1 MLTVA
6 GYNLSQFLAQNAID
20 EEKRRNETGEYIT
33 GSSIENLKDTPKMS
47 GMGMCGGAI
56 RSGKMQPGVGPEL
69 NRTEN
74 DEDLNI
80 YRKALDIEFN
90 SARMMNETSKPPS
103 KLDAFQVY
111 KIEELLQ
118 RLLSEIQ
125 GETSFF
131 SDAINNASD
140 DQPFKNIVIDFSDIV
155 KAWNLFISYYKNFV
169 DRQRISEK
177 DKSDLLETLNQAIIP
192 SLLELQDLMERASF
206 EIGREGG
213 YNFQKEEGI
222 LEELINKIETRNFSP
237 IIGVSQSSL
246 KKSQNDN
253 RLKAQAIRKEGD
265 QLKKIAQSF
274 ADARGFKNIQE
285 GIDAFLNPLERDIF
299 EKQLQDARNIVNI
312 DPALARSIIER
323 LKQGL
328 LRAIDEQQQNI
339 PLGGVASDFEN
350 LVDKMDINQLKALRS
365 SYLMTL
371 GQEVESGDNES
382 IVNLQENLRAID
394 RRLNQLGFRMGTPSV
409 GSFRMGT
416 PSTESFITVD
426 EPEEEEGKDEEEEEA
441 ETKEQEVK
449 PKRGRPKKIKGGSK
463 PKKTYLRSNI
473 GFIDSSDLMNNSGYA
488 I

>member
-1 MLTVA
+1 MLKVA
-6 GYNLSQFLAQNAID
+6 GYNLSQFLAKNAID

-111 KIEELLQ
+111 KVEELLQ

-125 GETSFF
+125 GQTSLFI
-131 SDAINNASD
+131 DAINTAD
-140 DQPFKNIVIDFSDIV
+140 FDAEPFKNIFIDFSDIV

-177 DKSDLLETLNQAIIP
+177 DKSDLLETLNQAILP
-192 SLLELQDLMERASF
+192 SLIELQDAMERARL
-206 EIGREGG
+206 EIGRQGG
-213 YNFQKEEGI
+213 YNFQKEENI

-253 RLKAQAIRKEGD
+253 RLKAQSIRKEGE
-265 QLKKIAQSF
+265 QLKKIAESF

-285 GIDAFLNPLERDIF
+285 GINAFLDPLQRDIF
-299 EKQLQDARNIVNI
+299 EKQLQDARTIVAT

-328 LRAIDEQQQNI
+328 FRAIDEQQQNI

-350 LVDKMDINQLKALRS
+350 LVDKMDINQLRALES
-365 SYLMTL
+365 SYITTL
-371 GQEVESGDNES
+371 NEEIQSGDQDV
-382 IVNLQENLRAID
+382 IIDLQENLRAID
-394 RRLNQLGFRMGTPSV
+394 RRLKKLGFRTSLSSV
-409 GSFRMGT
+409 GSFRT
-416 PSTESFITVD
+416 AEEI
-426 EPEEEEGKDEEEEEA
+426 EEEEGKDEEEEEA
-441 ETKEQEVK
+441 ETKSEDVK
-449 PKRGRPKKIKGGSK
+449 PKRGRPRKVQGGSK